1 MIFAVV
7 ICKNTWNQANK
18 YRLLLCE
25 LVDRLGCVTYAW
37 CSCTRLKR
45 TFKTFPNG

>member
-1 MIFAVV
+1 MIFSVV

-25 LVDRLGCVTYAW
+25 LADRLGHVNYVGAAV
-37 CSCTRLKR
+37 
-45 TFKTFPNG
+45 NV